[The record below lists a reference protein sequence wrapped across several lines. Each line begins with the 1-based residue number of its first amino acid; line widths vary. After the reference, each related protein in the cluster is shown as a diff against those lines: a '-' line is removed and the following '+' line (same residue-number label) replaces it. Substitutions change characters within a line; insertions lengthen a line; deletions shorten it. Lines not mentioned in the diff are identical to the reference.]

1 LQPVAELIREIYV
14 RHAAGD
20 VDGVLSL
27 CRDDISFW
35 WVATNGMDPH
45 ADARRGREA
54 FKARLEDLHETFHYH
69 SLEPVDLI
77 AAGDRAATRAE
88 ARMTHRASRRRFTVP
103 IADFWTIR
111 DGRVCDLIHY
121 FDTALIADVLK

>member
-1 LQPVAELIREIYV
+1 MQPAELIREVYV
-14 RHAAGD
+14 RHAMGD

-27 CRDDISFW
+27 CRDDIGFW
-35 WVATNGMDPH
+35 WAGIHGVDPH
-45 ADARRGREA
+45 AGTQRGREP
-54 FKARLEDLHETFHYH
+54 FKALLEDLHETFHYH
-69 SLEPVDLI
+69 ALEPVDLI
-77 AAGDRAATRAE
+77 VQGDRAASRAQ

-111 DGRVCDLIHY
+111 DGQVCELIHY